1 MQDLTLVIPAK
12 FESESLP
19 IFLKEISELDCKKLI
34 VLEKND
40 LATIDSIKKF
50 NDIELLYQK
59 ENGYGAALREGIRET
74 KTQYF
79 CIINAD
85 GSMNPIILKNMMN
98 IVKNKNL
105 DFLFASRYEKPEG
118 GSDDDNIITLI
129 GNYFFTKIGNIFFSL
144 NITDILYTY
153 VLGKTSSFKN
163 LNLISNDFTL
173 CVEFPIKAKK
183 NGYNLGTIPSYE
195 RARIGGK
202 KKVNALKD
210 GMLILF
216 KMIKL
221 FFNKCKKK

>member
-50 NDIELLYQK
+50 NDIEILYQK

-85 GSMNPIILKNMMN
+85 GSMNPIILKNMIN

-153 VLGKTSSFKN
+153 VLGKTSSFNN

-183 NGYNLGTIPSYE
+183 NGYNLGTVPSYE

-221 FFNKCKKK
+221 FFNK

>member
-153 VLGKTSSFKN
+153 VLGKTNSFKN

-221 FFNKCKKK
+221 FFNK

>member
-85 GSMNPIILKNMMN
+85 GSMNPIILKNMMK

-221 FFNKCKKK
+221 FFNK